1 MLQPLGAA
9 GSISTFSLFQ
19 EMPSNLKAGERN
31 VLAVA
36 DSDFTASWCRALH
49 VVAIEGEFN
58 IYKCAPENTIMS
70 KFEAHGPIKM
80 WAMIALVNFILC
92 DWSKRAI

>member
-1 MLQPLGAA
+1 
-9 GSISTFSLFQ
+9 
-19 EMPSNLKAGERN
+19 MPSNLKAGERN

-49 VVAIEGEFN
+49 VFAIKGEFN
-58 IYKCAPENTIMS
+58 IYKCAGENTIMS
-70 KFEAHGPIKM
+70 KFEALGAIKLC
-80 WAMIALVNFILC
+80 AMIALVNFILG